1 MARRVVPDNIDTSN
15 DSFKDKGA
23 DGNPTPATIS
33 VHLQRQEMGGLQD
46 NIYHEVSGAMNNL
59 LEQRLWKWKLLAG
72 VLTIV
77 LGAIV
82 LPEQFGQHLSLMH
95 GWIPMTVQVM
105 AAVALLAAIGWRTRR
120 WRLVWLPWA
129 LVVGA
134 ALTAAANWYIAS
146 EGLAGDDPAPHRLW
160 IWIGL
165 SGVAAA
171 VLLAGWRGA
180 RWWWRGV
187 SVLAVPS
194 CLLCAALAVNLWVG
208 YSPTVQAAWNQLTAG
223 PLPNQTDQVTVAAM
237 QKRGKA
243 PAKGTVVPVS
253 ISDAASGFRHR
264 GELVY
269 LPPAW
274 YATNPP
280 PRLPTVMMIGGEFNT
295 PADWLRAGNAAKT
308 VDDFAAAHGGNA
320 PVLVFV
326 DSGGGFNND
335 TECVNGTRGN
345 AADHLTKDVVPF
357 MISNFGVSPDR
368 ANWGVV
374 GWSMGGTCAV
384 DLTVMH
390 PDKFSAFVDIAGD
403 LGPNSGT
410 KAQTIARLFGGN
422 ADAWAAFDPTTVI
435 TRHGPYAGVAGWFD
449 ISRDAASN
457 GNDQAAAAN
466 SLCALGTANGIKCA
480 VVARPGKH
488 DWPFASHA
496 FAAALPWL
504 ASQLGTPGVPAVAMP
519 GPAGAA
525 PYIQAAAR

>member
-1 MARRVVPDNIDTSN
+1 
-15 DSFKDKGA
+15 
-23 DGNPTPATIS
+23 
-33 VHLQRQEMGGLQD
+33 
-46 NIYHEVSGAMNNL
+46 MNNL
-59 LEQRLWKWKLLAG
+59 LEQRLWKWKLVAG
-72 VLTIV
+72 VLTII
-77 LGAIV
+77 LGAVV
-82 LPEQFGQHLSLMH
+82 LPEQFRQHLSLMH
-95 GWIPMTVQVM
+95 GWIPMIVQVM

-120 WRLVWLPWA
+120 WRLLWLPRA
-129 LVVGA
+129 LIVGA
-134 ALTAAANWYIAS
+134 ALTAAAYWYIAS

-187 SVLAVPS
+187 SVLAVPL

-208 YSPTVQAAWNQLTAG
+208 YSPTVQTAWNQLTAG
-223 PLPNQTDQVTVAAM
+223 PLPVRRIRSPSPRCRSWA
-237 QKRGKA
+237 R
-243 PAKGTVVPVS
+243 S
-253 ISDAASGFRHR
+253 
-264 GELVY
+264 
-269 LPPAW
+269 
-274 YATNPP
+274 P
-280 PRLPTVMMIGGEFNT
+280 PRAPWCRSASATGRRGSDT
-295 PADWLRAGNAAKT
+295 AAKT

-384 DLTVMH
+384 DLTVKH
-390 PDKFSAFVDIAGD
+390 PDMFSAFEDIAGD

-435 TRHGPYAGVAGWFD
+435 TRHGPYTGVAGWFD
-449 ISRDAASN
+449 ISADAASN

-519 GPAGAA
+519 GPAGVA
-525 PYIQAAAR
+525 PCIRPAPR